1 MANRQDILFVPGMV
15 DRYFLRHIDMG
26 LNIGGQWKLY
36 DVSTRDLPANMLS
49 WTEEGMQA
57 LLSDP
62 KKPSFILAPVALPEA
77 SARVR
82 KAKLALAADGS
93 IEGDIDLQYS
103 GHSAQDRR
111 QELLGDS
118 DASRLEHFKDELAK
132 MYPDAEISGTQIENA
147 NDPEKPLTL
156 HYHLKAAGYG
166 QRTGK
171 RLLLQPFFF
180 QRGATPMFSAS
191 QRKYPV
197 YFPYAWQEQDSVT
210 IEVPAGFALD
220 NADAPA
226 PLDFGATGAY
236 KVKILTRGGR
246 ELISER
252 EFTFGREGRLL
263 FAAETYPQLKK
274 IFEEIQKR
282 DDHTISL
289 KQTITA
295 EPK

>member
-1 MANRQDILFVPGMV
+1 
-15 DRYFLRHIDMG
+15 
-26 LNIGGQWKLY
+26 
-36 DVSTRDLPANMLS
+36 
-49 WTEEGMQA
+49 
-57 LLSDP
+57 
-62 KKPSFILAPVALPEA
+62 
-77 SARVR
+77 
-82 KAKLALAADGS
+82 
-93 IEGDIDLQYS
+93 
-103 GHSAQDRR
+103 
-111 QELLGDS
+111 
-118 DASRLEHFKDELAK
+118 
-132 MYPDAEISGTQIENA
+132 
-147 NDPEKPLTL
+147 
-156 HYHLKAAGYG
+156 
-166 QRTGK
+166 
-171 RLLLQPFFF
+171 
-180 QRGATPMFSAS
+180 MFSAS

-289 KQTITA
+289 KQAITA
-295 EPK
+295 EAK